1 MEENAAPKSHPA
13 VDGRAI
19 LVGDRD
25 WSDVDAHFESG
36 ILPSIGE
43 LRSWLGSYRK
53 TLEIPSIFPE
63 SVTLKTWHMAKY
75 APFWKEIIYS

>member
-1 MEENAAPKSHPA
+1 MQHPKSHPA
-13 VDGRAI
+13 VDDRAI

-63 SVTLKTWHMAKY
+63 SVVTFWNNFLNGCPSAK
-75 APFWKEIIYS
+75 FG